1 MIEFVVMMNLICQEI
16 EEEKYAK
23 TKECT
28 MLIRKLPPYMPQPLN
43 NLELWSCK
51 RRPTLCLV
59 AKEQ

>member
-1 MIEFVVMMNLICQEI
+1 MMNLICQEI
-16 EEEKYAK
+16 KEEKYAK